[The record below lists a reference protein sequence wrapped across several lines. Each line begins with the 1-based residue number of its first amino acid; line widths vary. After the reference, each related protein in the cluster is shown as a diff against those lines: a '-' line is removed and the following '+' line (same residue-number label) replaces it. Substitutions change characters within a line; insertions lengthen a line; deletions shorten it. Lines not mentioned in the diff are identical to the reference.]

1 MTYTVTVQR
10 EPGDYGWS
18 ASADDVDGAH
28 TDGRSLAEVDRN
40 IREAIAV
47 ILELPRGA
55 EADMDIDLRIRV
67 GDDVDPI
74 VDDARAAREAAA
86 RAAAQT
92 AIAVRQ
98 LRRRGLSV
106 RDTARVLGITSGR
119 VTQLDGA
126 DVAA

>member
-1 MTYTVTVQR
+1 MTYIVTVQR
-10 EPGDYGWS
+10 EPGDFGWF

-28 TDGRSLAEVDRN
+28 TGGKSLAEIDRG
-40 IREAIAV
+40 IRESIALV
-47 ILELPRGA
+47 LDLPRGA
-55 EADMDIDLRIRV
+55 EADLDIDLRIRV

-92 AIAVRQ
+92 AVAVRQ

-119 VTQLDGA
+119 VTQLEGA